1 MKVKLGILFIS
12 ALVLASGC
20 ARKCPPCP
28 INNTG
33 AAGSYTSSAPM
44 PSSTGSFNGSAPA
57 SSTSGSAYGASSTGR
72 YVSK

>member
-28 INNTG
+28 MNNVGSTG
-33 AAGSYTSSAPM
+33 SYSSAPMPSSAGSYTSSAPAA
-44 PSSTGSFNGSAPA
+44 ST
-57 SSTSGSAYGASSTGR
+57 TSGSAYGASSTGR